1 MPEQIQGSGN
11 PFAESDFI
19 RDSFGGTLVAC
30 VKQIRYTVKNIKFI
44 VIQDYS
50 LRQRMKQENRQP
62 VKQHKRMN
70 GLADRKLLAGLVFAV
85 GDYIAL
91 TLSALL
97 ALYLR
102 NIVMT
107 YNVYHINLSYI
118 FFWVPLVFM
127 PFILYSGLYT
137 KRMLTYKMT
146 EKLFYAS
153 LYGTVFSIILMFIAQ
168 VAGEVSRLFVIFFVL
183 FNFILLCFVRFLTN
197 KILRKLRLLQIP
209 ILILGAGLSGE
220 AITKEIRKDSG
231 MGYKIIGF
239 LEDNKPKTEYINR
252 YPILGGF
259 GDLEKVVRETSVES
273 VLIAAPGLSQS
284 ALSDLIYRAQ
294 FLVKDV
300 GVIPNLV
307 GVPMSN
313 IEAESFFD
321 AKIMVLHIKNN
332 LARKSN
338 QIVKRLFDV
347 AATIIGGI
355 CILPVLFIVAAWI
368 YHDSPGPVIYK
379 HRRIGKNGKEFDC
392 YKFRSMCVNS
402 QEVLEEL
409 LASDPAAKEE
419 WDRDFKLK
427 NDPRITRSGAFLR
440 KTSLD
445 ELPQLIN
452 VLKGEMSL
460 VGPRPIVR
468 KEVPRYEKFIKEYY
482 SVLPGITGVWQVSGR
497 SDIDYP
503 ERVRMD
509 SWYVHNWSIWLDI
522 VMLWRTVSV
531 VLKRKGAY

>member
-1 MPEQIQGSGN
+1 
-11 PFAESDFI
+11 
-19 RDSFGGTLVAC
+19 
-30 VKQIRYTVKNIKFI
+30 
-44 VIQDYS
+44 
-50 LRQRMKQENRQP
+50 MKQENSQP
-62 VKQHKRMN
+62 VKQHKKMN
-70 GLADRKLLAGLVFAV
+70 GFADRKLLAGLVFAV
-85 GDYIAL
+85 GDYMAL
-91 TLSALL
+91 TLSACL
-97 ALYLR
+97 ALHLR

-107 YNVYHINLSYI
+107 YNVYYINLSYI

-168 VAGEVSRLFVIFFVL
+168 VAGEISRLFVIFFVL

-220 AITKEIRKDSG
+220 AITKEIRQDSG

-239 LEDNKPKTEYINR
+239 LEDNKPKTQYVSR

-313 IEAESFFD
+313 VEVESFFD
-321 AKIMVLHIKNN
+321 EKIMVLHIKNN

-338 QIVKRLFDV
+338 QIVKRLFDIT
-347 AATIIGGI
+347 ATVIGGI
-355 CILPVLFIVAAWI
+355 CMLPVLFIVAAWI
-368 YHDSPGPVIYK
+368 YYDSPGPVIYK

-392 YKFRSMCVNS
+392 YKFRLGLEEEDDSSAAAEPPAASGGGKQLS
-402 QEVLEEL
+402 QEEIEKL
-409 LASDPAAKEE
+409 LAADPQAKEE
-419 WDRDFKLK
+419 WDRDFKLR

-452 VLKGEMSL
+452 VLRGEMSL

-468 KEVPRYEKFIKEYY
+468 EEVPRYEKFIKEYY
-482 SVLPGITGVWQVSGR
+482 SVLPGITGMWQVSGR
-497 SDIDYP
+497 NDIDYP

-531 VLKRKGAY
+531 VLKHKGAY